1 MEKEILEIL
10 KNIQSDMTDMKGEIS
25 GIKNDMTD
33 MKGEISGIKNDMS
46 GMKGE
51 ISGIKDEISGI
62 KTEMTG
68 MKSTLDEH
76 TQLLRALEHSA
87 QVNKAEHDQMF
98 NEIAHIRGDVE
109 KLKNDFNIVER
120 IAAKNWYDI
129 TTLKEAK

>member
-10 KNIQSDMTDMKGEIS
+10 KNIQSDMTDMKGEIL
-25 GIKNDMTD
+25 
-33 MKGEISGIKNDMS
+33 GIKNDMS
-46 GMKGE
+46 DMKT
-51 ISGIKDEISGI
+51 EISGI